1 MKHIAFTLTEKQSY
15 KEAIK
20 EASKKKY
27 NSQLLQIFT
36 ALTKRSKI
44 QKLLNKISKDFP
56 NAVVIGTTTA
66 GEISQAKMFE
76 ESSVISLS
84 LFESTTLKVA
94 YTKKT
99 DKKSGVKLAQKIS
112 CKHTKA
118 AVVLSEGLLGK
129 DYEGFIKGIKE
140 FNPHLLISGG
150 LAGDNFNL
158 KRTYIIYKDKILKEG
173 SVAVSFSGKKLYAN
187 NNYNLNW
194 APIGKSFTITH
205 SEGSLVHKI
214 DNQNAVEI
222 FKRYLGEEIF
232 ENDALALPDF
242 QLLFK
247 EGSTVV
253 SRTPMAVDG
262 DSLVFA
268 APLKEGEVVQF
279 GFSNAA
285 SVLSGADTIGKEL
298 GENPAQAIYIYSCIA
313 RKTLLGK
320 KLEREFEAFNTI
332 APTAGFFTYGEF
344 YSTSANNALLNCT
357 TTILVLSES
366 SSKTNSKKTKLTTNN
381 ATLDNITFSALTH
394 FVKQTALELEE
405 NLELL
410 NQYKIAVDST
420 SLISKTDKDGI
431 ITYVNDNFC
440 RVSQYTQEELLGKN
454 HNIVRDQS
462 LPKQVFKKMW
472 KTIQKGKIWKGV
484 FSNKA
489 KDGSLYYVDAAIIPI
504 LDEEQN
510 VKEYIAIRQDV
521 TKQIQA
527 KKRIEEKE
535 NLIKAIFDN
544 QDSIVIYA
552 SKTKGMLSVNRKLFD
567 YIEYNTM
574 EEFKANHSCICEYFV
589 EEVGYTNPK
598 ENPNWIEDI
607 ANAKTDLTKAKIIA
621 KDGNAYIFN
630 IIIKKI
636 NNEYIINLYDITTL
650 ENALKKAYSSEQAK
664 SIFLANM
671 SHEIRTPLNGIL
683 GFTDLLTKRDL
694 DKDAKRYIDII
705 HKSGQTLLN
714 VVNDILDFSKLESG
728 ELTLYENE
736 SNLFEEMEASV
747 STFASVSKNKEID
760 YFTYIDTNIPKT
772 LHCDIQRIKQVM
784 NNLTSNAIKF
794 TPEDGEVSV
803 QITLQEIKD
812 DIAHIK
818 FSVKDSGIGIAKDKI
833 KTIFDAFSQADNS
846 ISREFG
852 GTGLG
857 LSISSQYIK
866 MMNSEL
872 KVKSVEGE
880 GSEFYFTLQLPIVDA
895 THQFKDSSYHNQLK
909 IQLLSQNK
917 GISCGVNTVISN
929 YLDAWNWSY
938 EEIYSLD
945 EVDKDSD
952 LLIVCAK
959 LFDQK
964 NCHDA
969 LDRYEKLQLI
979 YIEGATSSFN
989 CSHEKFHLVEQP
1001 MTGSSL
1007 FDMIITLT
1015 NIEQTDH
1022 LVQTNTNTP
1031 TYNGDIL
1038 VAEDNETN
1046 QILISVL
1053 LQERGINY
1061 TIVPNGQEAVEEALL
1076 NHYDLIFMDINMP
1089 VLDGISATKML
1100 RAKNY
1105 KKPIVSL
1112 SANVIDTDRD
1122 SFLEAGVDATLN
1134 KPIVP
1139 NELDNILT
1147 IYLAKE
1153 SVTSST
1159 PEEELEFDSVDVEKL
1174 SKQLS
1179 LNNPNI
1185 VKTLLQSFSTS
1196 AKGFIEKIELDAT
1209 DADLLHNIKGISG
1222 NLRFTHLYNLCMEM
1236 EEDIESWSE
1245 VEHKD
1250 EDKKIV
1256 AHLKNL
1262 LQQIEKL

>member
-1 MKHIAFTLTEKQSY
+1 MKHIAFTLTDKKSY

-27 NSQLLQIFT
+27 NSQLIQIFT
-36 ALTKRSKI
+36 ALTKESKI
-44 QKLLNKISKDFP
+44 QKLLNKINKNFP

-66 GEISQAKMFE
+66 GEISQAKMYE
-76 ESSVISLS
+76 QSSVISLS
-84 LFESTTLKVA
+84 LFEETKLRVA
-94 YTKKT
+94 YSKKT
-99 DKKSGVKLAQKIS
+99 NKKSGVELAKKIS
-112 CKHTKA
+112 SKDTKA
-118 AVVLSEGLLGK
+118 AVVLSEGLLGE
-129 DYEGFIKGIKE
+129 DYEGLIKGIKE
-140 FNPHLLISGG
+140 FNPKLLISGG
-150 LAGDNFNL
+150 LAGDNFEL
-158 KRTYIIYKDKILKEG
+158 KNTYIIYKDKILKRG
-173 SVAVSFSGKKLYAN
+173 TIAVSFSGKNLYAN

-205 SEGSLVHKI
+205 AEGSVVHKI
-214 DNQNAVEI
+214 DNENAVDI
-222 FKRYLGEEIF
+222 FKRYLGKEIF
-232 ENDALALPDF
+232 ANDAQALPDF

-247 EGSTVV
+247 EGSTPV

-262 DSLVFA
+262 DSLIFA
-268 APLKEGEVVQF
+268 GPLKEGEVVQF

-285 SVLSGADTIGKEL
+285 SVLSGANTIGHEL
-298 GENPAQAIYIYSCIA
+298 ENNPAQAIYIYSCIA

-320 KLEREFEAFNTI
+320 KLEREFEAFDTI

-366 SSKTNSKKTKLTTNN
+366 GSKVKNKKLKQTNHDS
-381 ATLDNITFSALTH
+381 ALDNITFSALTH
-394 FVKQTALELEE
+394 FVKQTSLELEE

-410 NQYKIAVDST
+410 NQYKIVVDST
-420 SLISKTDKDGI
+420 SLISKTDKNGI

-440 RVSQYTQEELLGKN
+440 RVSQYTKQELLGQS
-454 HNIVRDQS
+454 HNIVRDTT
-462 LPKQVFKKMW
+462 LPKKLFKNMW
-472 KTIQKGKIWKGV
+472 KTIQKGQLWKGM

-489 KDGSLYYVDAAIIPI
+489 KDGSIYYVDASILPI
-504 LDEEQN
+504 LDENSEI
-510 VKEYIAIRQDV
+510 KEYIAIRQNI
-521 TKQIQA
+521 TKQVQA
-527 KKRIEEKE
+527 KRRIEEKE

-552 SKTKGMLSVNRKLFD
+552 SKEKGMLSVNKKLFD
-567 YIEYNTM
+567 YLNCNSM
-574 EEFKANHSCICEYFV
+574 DEFKANHSCICEYFL
-589 EEVGYTNPK
+589 EEEGYTNPR

-607 ANAKTDLTKAKIIA
+607 ANARTDLTKAKIVA
-621 KDGNAYIFN
+621 KDGNTYIFN

-650 ENALKKAYSSEQAK
+650 ENALKKAHSSEQAK

-694 DKDAKRYIDII
+694 DKDTKRYIDII

-747 STFASVSKNKEID
+747 STFASISKNKEID

-803 QITLQEIKD
+803 SITLQEIKD
-812 DIAHIK
+812 NTAYIN

-857 LSISSQYIK
+857 LSISSQYIQ
-866 MMNSEL
+866 MMNSKL
-872 KVKSVEGE
+872 QVKSVEGE
-880 GSEFYFTLQLPIVDA
+880 GSEFFFTLQLPIVDA
-895 THQFKDSSYHNQLK
+895 THQFKESTYHNQLK
-909 IQLLSQNK
+909 IQLLGRDE
-917 GISCGVNTVISN
+917 GITCGVNTVIEN
-929 YLDAWNWSY
+929 YLDAWNWNY

-945 EVDKDSD
+945 EVDQESD

-959 LFDQK
+959 LFDQ
-964 NCHDA
+964 NSCHEA
-969 LDRYEKLQLI
+969 LDKYEKLQLI
-979 YIEGATSSFN
+979 YIEGATSSFS

-1015 NIEQTDH
+1015 NAEQEQ
-1022 LVQTNTNTP
+1022 LPSQTNTHTQ
-1031 TYNGDIL
+1031 TFNGDIL

-1053 LQERGINY
+1053 LEERGINY
-1061 TIVPNGQEAVEEALL
+1061 TIVPNGQEAVEEALQ

-1100 RAKNY
+1100 RAKGY
-1105 KKPIVSL
+1105 DKPIVSL
-1112 SANVIDTDRD
+1112 SANVIDTDRE

-1139 NELDNILT
+1139 SELDNILT
-1147 IYLAKE
+1147 IYINNTE
-1153 SVTSST
+1153 VTSST
-1159 PEEELEFDSVDVEKL
+1159 TEEELEFDTIDVEKL

-1179 LNNPNI
+1179 LNNPNV
-1185 VKTLLQSFSTS
+1185 VKTLLLSFSTS
-1196 AKGFIEKIELDAT
+1196 AKGFIDRLQTDGS
-1209 DADLLHNIKGISG
+1209 DADILHNIKGISG
-1222 NLRFTHLYNLCMEM
+1222 NLRFTYLYNLCMEM
-1236 EEDIESWSE
+1236 EEELDDWTQEE
-1245 VEHKD
+1245 QTK
-1250 EDKKIV
+1250 EDKKLL
-1256 AHLKNL
+1256 AHLQNL
-1262 LQQIEKL
+1262 LKQIEEL

>member
-1 MKHIAFTLTEKQSY
+1 MKHIAFTLTDKKSY

-27 NSQLLQIFT
+27 DSQLIQIFT
-36 ALTKRSKI
+36 ALTKQQKI
-44 QKLLNKISKDFP
+44 QKLLNKINKDFP
-56 NAVVIGTTTA
+56 NAIVIGTTTA
-66 GEISQAKMFE
+66 GEISQAKMYE
-76 ESSVISLS
+76 QSSVISLS
-84 LFESTTLKVA
+84 LFEETKLSVA
-94 YTKKT
+94 YSKKT
-99 DKKSGVKLAQKIS
+99 DKKSGIKLAKKIS
-112 CKHTKA
+112 SKHTKA
-118 AVVLSEGLLGK
+118 AVVLSEGLLGE
-129 DYEGFIKGIKE
+129 DYEGLIKGIKE
-140 FNPHLLISGG
+140 FNPKLLISGG
-150 LAGDNFNL
+150 LAGDNFEL
-158 KRTYIIYKDKILKEG
+158 KNTYIFYKDKILKSG
-173 SVAVSFSGKKLYAN
+173 TVAVSFSGKNLYAN

-194 APIGKSFTITH
+194 APIGKSFTITQA
-205 SEGSLVHKI
+205 EGSLIHKI
-214 DNQNAVEI
+214 DNENAVDI
-222 FKRYLGEEIF
+222 FKRYLGEDIF
-232 ENDALALPDF
+232 ANNAQALPDF

-247 EGSTVV
+247 EGSTPV

-262 DSLVFA
+262 NSLIFA
-268 APLKEGEVVQF
+268 GPLKEGQVVQF

-285 SVLSGADTIGKEL
+285 SVLSGANTISQEL
-298 GENPAQAIYIYSCIA
+298 GDNPAQAIYIYSCIA

-320 KLEREFEAFNTI
+320 KLEREFEAFDTI

-366 SSKTNSKKTKLTTNN
+366 SSKTNSKKTKLSANN
-381 ATLDNITFSALTH
+381 SALDNITFSALTH
-394 FVKQTALELEE
+394 FVKQTAFELEE

-410 NQYKIAVDST
+410 NQYKIVVDST

-431 ITYVNDNFC
+431 ITYVNNNFC
-440 RVSQYTQEELLGKN
+440 RVSQYTEKELLGKN
-454 HNIVRDQS
+454 HNIVRDS
-462 LPKQVFKKMW
+462 NLPKQIFKKMW
-472 KTIQKGKIWKGV
+472 KTIQKGKLWKGT

-489 KDGSLYYVDAAIIPI
+489 KDGSIYYVDASILPI
-504 LDEEQN
+504 LDDN
-510 VKEYIAIRQDV
+510 SNIKEYIAIRQDI
-521 TKQIQA
+521 TKQVQA
-527 KKRIEEKE
+527 KKRMQEKE

-552 SKTKGMLSVNRKLFD
+552 SKEKGMISVNRKLFD
-567 YIEYNTM
+567 YLNYNTM
-574 EEFKANHSCICEYFV
+574 EEFKAKHSCICDYFV
-589 EEVGYTNPK
+589 EEKGYTNPK

-621 KDGNAYIFN
+621 KDGNTYIFN

-650 ENALKKAYSSEQAK
+650 ENALKKAHSSEQAK

-747 STFASVSKNKEID
+747 STFASISKSKEID

-794 TPEDGEVSV
+794 TPEEGEVSV
-803 QITLQEIKD
+803 SITLKEIKNNT
-812 DIAHIK
+812 AHIN

-857 LSISSQYIK
+857 LSISSQYVH
-866 MMNSEL
+866 MMDSKL
-872 KVKSVEGE
+872 KVRSIEGE
-880 GSEFYFTLQLPIVDA
+880 GSEFYFTLKLPIVDA
-895 THQFKDSSYHNQLK
+895 THQFKDSSYNNQLK
-909 IQLLSQNK
+909 IQLLSK
-917 GISCGVNTVISN
+917 DEGITCGVNTVIEN
-929 YLDAWNWSY
+929 YLDAWNWRY

-945 EVDKDSD
+945 EVDQDSD

-959 LFDQK
+959 LFDQ
-964 NCHDA
+964 NSCHEA
-969 LDRYEKLQLI
+969 LDKYKNLQLI
-979 YIEGATSSFN
+979 YIEGATSNFN

-1015 NIEQTDH
+1015 NAEQEQYIQ
-1022 LVQTNTNTP
+1022 QTNTNVTKFS
-1031 TYNGDIL
+1031 GDVL

-1053 LQERGINY
+1053 LEERGINY

-1076 NHYDLIFMDINMP
+1076 KHYDLIFMDINMP

-1100 RAKNY
+1100 RAKEYN
-1105 KKPIVSL
+1105 KPIVSL
-1112 SANVIDTDRD
+1112 SANVIDTDRK

-1139 NELDNILT
+1139 SELDNILS
-1147 IYLAKE
+1147 IYLNDTQT
-1153 SVTSST
+1153 TSST
-1159 PEEELEFDSVDVEKL
+1159 PEEKLEFDNVDVDKL

-1196 AKGFIEKIELDAT
+1196 AKGFVEKIQTNAS
-1209 DADLLHNIKGISG
+1209 DADILHNIKGISG
-1222 NLRFTHLYNLCMEM
+1222 NLRFTHLYNLCIKM
-1236 EEDIESWSE
+1236 EEDLEGWTKE
-1245 VEHKD
+1245 EQTK
-1250 EDKKIV
+1250 EDKKIIL
-1256 AHLKNL
+1256 HLQSL
-1262 LQQIEKL
+1262 LKQIEEL

>member
-1 MKHIAFTLTEKQSY
+1 MKHIAFTLTEKKSY

-27 NSQLLQIFT
+27 NSQLIQIFT
-36 ALTKRSKI
+36 SLTKQAKI
-44 QKLLNKISKDFP
+44 QKILNKITKDFP

-66 GEISQAKMFE
+66 GEISQAKMYE

-84 LFESTTLKVA
+84 LFENTKLNIA

-99 DKKSGVKLAQKIS
+99 NQKSGIYIAKKIS
-112 CKHTKA
+112 SKHTKA
-118 AVVLSEGLLGK
+118 AIVLSEGLQGK

-140 FNPHLLISGG
+140 FNPKLLISGG
-150 LAGDNFNL
+150 LAGDNFKL
-158 KRTYIIYKDKILKEG
+158 KKTFIIYNNKVLNKG
-173 SVAVSFSGKKLYAN
+173 TVALSFSGKNLYAN

-194 APIGKSFTITH
+194 TPIGKSFTITH
-205 SEGSLVHKI
+205 SEGNIVHKI
-214 DNQNAVEI
+214 DNQDAVSI

-232 ENDALALPDF
+232 ANDAQALPDF

-247 EGSTVV
+247 EGSTTV
-253 SRTPMAVDG
+253 SRTPMAIDG
-262 DSLVFA
+262 TSLIFA
-268 APLKEGEVVQF
+268 APLKKGETVQF
-279 GFSNAA
+279 GFSNTA

-298 GENPAQAIYIYSCIA
+298 EANPAQAIYIYSCIA
-313 RKTLLGK
+313 RKILLGK
-320 KLEREFEAFNTI
+320 KLEREFEAFNNI

-357 TTILVLSES
+357 TTILVLSENR
-366 SSKTNSKKTKLTTNN
+366 SKTNIVKVKQTTNSSS
-381 ATLDNITFSALTH
+381 LDNITFSALTH
-394 FVKQTALELEE
+394 FVKQTSLELEE

-420 SLISKTDKDGI
+420 SLISKTDKNGVI
-431 ITYVNDNFC
+431 IYVNDNFC
-440 RVSQYTQEELLGKN
+440 RVSQYDEKYLLGKN
-454 HNIVRDQS
+454 HNIVRNPN
-462 LPKQVFKKMW
+462 LPPQFFRKMW
-472 KTIQKGKIWKGV
+472 KTIQKGKIWKGI

-504 LDEEQN
+504 LDEKQN
-510 VKEYIAIRQDV
+510 IKEYIAIRQDV
-521 TKQIQA
+521 TKQMQA

-552 SKTKGMLSVNRKLFD
+552 SNTKGMISVNKKLFD
-567 YIEYNTM
+567 YIGYNTM
-574 EEFKANHSCICEYFV
+574 EEFKANHSCICEYFI
-589 EEVGYTNPK
+589 EEEGYTNPK

-607 ANAKTDLTKAKIIA
+607 ANAKTDLTKAKMIA
-621 KDGNAYIFN
+621 KDGNIYIFN

-694 DKDAKRYIDII
+694 DKDSKRYIDII

-794 TPEDGEVSV
+794 TPENGEVSV
-803 QITLQEIKD
+803 SITLKEIKNN
-812 DIAHIK
+812 IAHIQ
-818 FSVKDSGIGIAKDKI
+818 FSVKDSGIGIAEDKI
-833 KTIFDAFSQADNS
+833 NTIFDAFSQADNS

-857 LSISSQYIK
+857 LSISSQYIQ
-866 MMNSEL
+866 MMDSKL
-872 KVKSVEGE
+872 KVKSTIGE
-880 GSEFYFTLQLPIVDA
+880 GSEFYFTLELPIVDA
-895 THQFKDSSYHNQLK
+895 THQFQDSSYNNQLK
-909 IQLLSQNK
+909 IQLLSNNK
-917 GISCGVNTVISN
+917 GISCGVNTIISN

-945 EVDKDSD
+945 EVNQDSD

-979 YIEGATSSFN
+979 YIEGATSDFN
-989 CSHEKFHLVEQP
+989 CSHKKFHLVEQP

-1015 NIEQTDH
+1015 NIEQIPTTQ
-1022 LVQTNTNTP
+1022 QTNTNTP

-1046 QILISVL
+1046 QILISIL

-1061 TIVPNGQEAVEEALL
+1061 TIVSNGQEAIKKALQHPY
-1076 NHYDLIFMDINMP
+1076 NLIFMDINMP
-1089 VLDGISATKML
+1089 ILDGISAIKIL

-1105 KKPIVSL
+1105 TQPIVSL
-1112 SANVIDTDRD
+1112 SANVIDTDRK

-1139 NELDNILT
+1139 DELDTILN
-1147 IYLAKE
+1147 IYLGNSK
-1153 SVTSST
+1153 TSLTS
-1159 PEEELEFDSVDVEKL
+1159 EETIEFDTVDIEKL

-1185 VKTLLQSFSTS
+1185 IQTLLKSFATT
-1196 AKGFIEKIELDAT
+1196 AQEFIKTIESHPT
-1209 DADLLHNIKGISG
+1209 DTDFMHNIKGISG
-1222 NLRFTHLYNLCMEM
+1222 NLRFTNLYNLSVNMEKNINEWDAEQHKKEDKKLLLHLYNL
-1236 EEDIESWSE
+1236 
-1245 VEHKD
+1245 
-1250 EDKKIV
+1250 
-1256 AHLKNL
+1256 LK
-1262 LQQIEKL
+1262 QIEEL